1 MVWGFPG
8 ISIGQDTQVNLHRA
22 PSLYLAI
29 STISTVSIFV
39 DLLNEKEKNK
49 EKRSENIYLV
59 LAIHCRV

>member
-1 MVWGFPG
+1 MVLGFPG
-8 ISIGQDTQVNLHRA
+8 ISIRHSTLVNFDRA
-22 PSLYLAI
+22 VKVYLAI

-49 EKRSENIYLV
+49 EKRSENIHLV